1 MNSDQLQMGFDS
13 DTSTQTSFTCTTL
26 SSVMAAEITGLNLA
40 RATTADMARI
50 RELFLKQHLLV
61 VRRQTLDDADIER
74 FAAYFGQLEVNQVK
88 NSDGG
93 VLPAVHSIANVDAE
107 GKPSKSPLLKSN
119 YNWHSDKSY
128 LPQPSLMTMLYGLE
142 VPPVGGDTQF
152 ANMELAW
159 EDLPDAMKK
168 RIAGLR
174 VVQSFEHMLDKLGQ
188 RSIIDPALI
197 PPPVEH
203 PLVRTHPETARKSL
217 FVGMYSCKI
226 IGMEQ
231 VEAEKLIAELIAHAT
246 QEKYTFTQKW
256 QPLDF
261 VFWDNRSLVHR
272 AIPNY
277 EMAAHRRILRRCV
290 VRGGVP
296 Q

>member
-1 MNSDQLQMGFDS
+1 M
-13 DTSTQTSFTCTTL
+13 QTSFTCNTL
-26 SSVMAAEITGLNLA
+26 SSVMAAEITGLDLA
-40 RATTADMARI
+40 QATSTDMARI
-50 RELFLKQHLLV
+50 RQLFLKHHLLV
-61 VRRQTLDDADIER
+61 VRRQTLNDADIER
-74 FAAYFGQLEVNQVK
+74 FAAWFGPLEVNQVK
-88 NSDGG
+88 NAEGG
-93 VLPAVHSIANVDAE
+93 VLAPVHSIANVNAE
-107 GKPSKSPLLKSN
+107 GKPSQSPLLKSN

-142 VPPVGGDTQF
+142 IPPAGGDTQF
-152 ANMELAW
+152 ANMEVAW
-159 EDLPDAMKK
+159 EDLPDDKK
-168 RIAGLR
+168 QFIAGLR

-188 RSIIDPALI
+188 RAIIDASLI

-203 PLVRTHPETARKSL
+203 PLVRTHPETGRKSL
-217 FVGMYSCKI
+217 VVGMYSSKI
-226 IGMEQ
+226 IGMKQ
-231 VEAEKLIAELIAHAT
+231 DEADRLIAELLAHAT

-256 QPLDF
+256 QHLDF

-290 VRGGVP
+290 VRGSVP